1 MKHSKVRT
9 LFVLTLSLTLT
20 FQPIPANASAKAG
33 AKCTKVGSKSVAGN
47 KTFTCIKSGKKLVW
61 NKGVSRA
68 IPTQNPQPENIPKPY
83 DSLSLDSVY
92 RDINSCKLVNG
103 TSDRS
108 VSQSFEQNPYRV
120 SNLKPIKGLIFPID
134 FPDLIGNSSPQSDFK
149 LITEQIT
156 KYYEDMSDGRVR
168 ITWEIY
174 PRYVRFQQNVSELQ
188 LGGRTTSGYGAFSSR
203 AQALARQNIELRNYS
218 FVVYAPP
225 LQTTREQIAIGPAFI
240 ATDGSSVNATMLDGQ
255 AYSGR
260 FPYFMTAHEIGHLMG
275 VADLYNYDAANESAS
290 GGSSNDPFTRQFAY
304 MGVFDLMNWAGG
316 PGVELTAWN
325 RWIMDLIS
333 DSQMKCI
340 PDQITFT
347 KLSPLSVYGGV
358 KGAVIPISKMEAL
371 VLESRRA
378 VRFDSQLEKRSE
390 GVLVYRVNTS
400 IASGKGPMRIQRKE
414 GSTDVLFKD
423 STLKLGDSMQLDG
436 FRITVVES
444 GDFGDVV
451 KVEKIN

>member
-1 MKHSKVRT
+1 MNKKLVAFLSVIS
-9 LFVLTLSLTLT
+9 LSLSL
-20 FQPIPANASAKAG
+20 PLIPASAAVKAG
-33 AKCTKVGSKSVAGN
+33 TKCTKVGIKSIVGN

-61 NKGVSRA
+61 NKGVA
-68 IPTQNPQPENIPKPY
+68 IKKPTPTPTLMPSSNSKP
-83 DSLSLDSVY
+83 STTLSPDLVY
-92 RDINSCKLVNG
+92 RDINSCKLING
-103 TSDRS
+103 SSDRN
-108 VSQSFEQNPYRV
+108 VNQSFEQNPYRV

-134 FPDLIGNSSPQSDFK
+134 FPDLVANSSPQLDFK

-188 LGGRTTSGYGAFSSR
+188 LGGRTTNGYGAFSSR
-203 AQALARQNIELRNYS
+203 AQALARQNIELSNYS

-225 LQTTREQIAIGPAFI
+225 LQTSREQIAIGPAFI
-240 ATDGSSVNATMLDGQ
+240 ATDASSVNATMLDGQ

-275 VADLYNYDAANESAS
+275 VADLYNYESANEEVSD
-290 GGSSNDPFTRQFAY
+290 GTSNAYYRQFAY

-325 RWIMDLIS
+325 RWIMDLIP

-340 PDQITFT
+340 PDKISFT
-347 KLSPLSVYGGV
+347 KLSPLSIYGGI
-358 KGAVIPISKMEAL
+358 KGAVIPISKVEAL

-400 IASGKGPMRIQRKE
+400 IASGNGPMRIQRKE

-444 GDFGDVV
+444 GDYGDVV